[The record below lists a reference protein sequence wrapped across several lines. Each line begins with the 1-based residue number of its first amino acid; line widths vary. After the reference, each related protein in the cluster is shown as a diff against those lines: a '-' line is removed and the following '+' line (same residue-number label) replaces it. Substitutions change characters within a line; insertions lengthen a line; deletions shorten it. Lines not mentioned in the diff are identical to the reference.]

1 MENIDKNMDKLLR
14 DVSVLMKLKSE
25 QDVNYNNIMAGIH
38 RKRRIRIWGGI
49 VSGCAAAV
57 ILAIAFNFSFS
68 YHSAEQIDID
78 SVDAP
83 MLITESGELISLDKD
98 KSYRLELADNSIEAN
113 LSGQVEDKGSVKTS
127 RYVLKNKIVSG
138 ALKSRAEVEAVN
150 ADAQT
155 SSVSRNTVIIPKGY
169 TYDIK
174 FDDGSEAHLN
184 SGSYIEFPKSFETRK
199 ERIVSLTGEGY
210 FKVAKS
216 DKPFIVK
223 ANGLYIKVYGTEF
236 NVNTNKENRVEALLI
251 SGRVGVGFE
260 SDSSEIILKPND
272 MLVYDVEKKT
282 PSVCEVNPQDYLA
295 WMKGDFSCSS
305 QPLYYLIDEISAFY
319 GITINKDSLLDNQLI
334 TISLSRQLG
343 YIQIMEILEK
353 AFGLQFSKTDNKT
366 YICKQKNENM

>member
-1 MENIDKNMDKLLR
+1 MLR
-14 DVSVLMKLKSE
+14 VVSVLMKLKSE

-68 YHSAEQIDID
+68 DYSAEPIDID

-127 RYVLKNKIVSG
+127 RYVSKNKVAGSPS
-138 ALKSRAEVEAVN
+138 KSRAEVEAVN
-150 ADAQT
+150 ADAQA
-155 SSVSRNTVIIPKGY
+155 SAVSRNTVIIPRGY

-184 SGSYIEFPKSFETRK
+184 SGSYIEFPKSFETKK
-199 ERIVSLTGEGY
+199 ERVVSLTGEGY

-216 DKPFIVK
+216 EKPFIVK
-223 ANGLYIKVYGTEF
+223 ANGLHIRVYGTEF
-236 NVNTNKENRVEALLI
+236 NVNTNKKNRVETLLI
-251 SGRVGVGFE
+251 SGCIGVGFE

-272 MLVYDVEKKT
+272 MLVYDIEKKT

-319 GITINKDSLLDNQLI
+319 GITINKDSLLENQLI

-353 AFGLQFSKTDNKT
+353 AFGLQFSKTDTKT
-366 YICKQKNENM
+366 YICKQRNEHM

>member
-68 YHSAEQIDID
+68 DHSAEQIDID

-127 RYVLKNKIVSG
+127 RYISKNKVVGSPS
-138 ALKSRAEVEAVN
+138 KSRAEVEAVN

-251 SGRVGVGFE
+251 SGCVGVGFE

-319 GITINKDSLLDNQLI
+319 GITINKDSLLENQLI

-353 AFGLQFSKTDNKT
+353 AFGLQFSKTDART
-366 YICKQKNENM
+366 YICKQRNENM